1 MASASEFS
9 AQEEQKVLLKQSAQW
24 TDEKNFQ
31 AEVCL
36 ELSVLIELYA
46 EITKSGNIISEQQN
60 AQTGQNEQ
68 AVETEQ
74 LDEDGY
80 MNEKVQAE
88 EEMQLEENVPS
99 GDEDVYDEDTHEE
112 DVYGEEDIYLKENDQ
127 AGENGQAEEHKQPE
141 EEGQGTNDG
150 QNPESSQQVSDVR
163 YFLTAYISEYFQVEE
178 TGLKYDMQ
186 AESVKIQNQKGQETE
201 ITKLTCEVPVKDA
214 QADTLRLKIPDSMR
228 ENEEFP
234 SILIDMIKAGE
245 ASGSLENSLTRMAIQ
260 FEKDAKLKGVVK
272 KAMMYP
278 IVLIFVMI
286 GVIVVM
292 LTFVIP
298 SFMTMFEDLDSELP
312 VTTRAILAMSDSVKG
327 YWYVYLIVV
336 IGIVVGV
343 KLYGNTENGRHNLDK
358 LKLKIPV
365 FGLLQTKS
373 ACASF
378 ARTMSTLLQA
388 GMPMI
393 DALEISASTMKN
405 VLYYDALEK
414 VKSGV
419 SLGLPLSNQLRT
431 SGLFP
436 PMVVHMVGIGEETGN
451 VEEMLTNSAVYYEEE
466 VEVQTQTLTSLM
478 EPIIIVLMA
487 FVVVLLILAIY
498 QPMIQLYNT
507 LGSQG

>member
-1 MASASEFS
+1 METFSYKAVDASGKDVKGAIEAESKDEAARKIKEQGFTPISIGKQGALDKDVNLSFFGPRKIPARDMSVFCRQFASILKAGVSVINALEMLG
-9 AQEEQKVLLKQSAQW
+9 EQ
-24 TDEKNFQ
+24 
-31 AEVCL
+31 
-36 ELSVLIELYA
+36 
-46 EITKSGNIISEQQN
+46 
-60 AQTGQNEQ
+60 
-68 AVETEQ
+68 TE
-74 LDEDGY
+74 
-80 MNEKVQAE
+80 NKR
-88 EEMQLEENVPS
+88 
-99 GDEDVYDEDTHEE
+99 
-112 DVYGEEDIYLKENDQ
+112 LKEAIERTQ
-127 AGENGQAEEHKQPE
+127 SSVEKGENL
-141 EEGQGTNDG
+141 
-150 QNPESSQQVSDVR
+150 S
-163 YFLTAYISEYFQVEE
+163 
-178 TGLKYDMQ
+178 
-186 AESVKIQNQKGQETE
+186 
-201 ITKLTCEVPVKDA
+201 
-214 QADTLRLKIPDSMR
+214 DSMK

-234 SILIDMIKAGE
+234 SILVDMIKAGE
-245 ASGSLENSLTRMAIQ
+245 ASGSLENSLTRMAVQ

-312 VTTRAILAMSDSVKG
+312 ITTRMILAMSDSVKG

-393 DALEISASTMKN
+393 DALASTMKN

-478 EPIIIVLMA
+478 EPIIIILMA
-487 FVVVLLILAIY
+487 LVVVMLILAIY

-507 LGSQG
+507 LGAQG

>member
-1 MASASEFS
+1 METFSYKAVDASGKDVKGAVEAESRDEAARKIKEQGFTPVSIAKQVALDKDVNVSFLGKKKIPARDMSVFCRQFS
-9 AQEEQKVLLKQSAQW
+9 SILKAG
-24 TDEKNFQ
+24 
-31 AEVCL
+31 V
-36 ELSVLIELYA
+36 SVINALDML
-46 EITKSGNIISEQQN
+46 SEQTENKKLQE
-60 AQTGQNEQ
+60 AIKRTQDS
-68 AVETEQ
+68 VE
-74 LDEDGY
+74 
-80 MNEKVQAE
+80 K
-88 EEMQLEENVPS
+88 
-99 GDEDVYDEDTHEE
+99 
-112 DVYGEEDIYLKENDQ
+112 GE
-127 AGENGQAEEHKQPE
+127 
-141 EEGQGTNDG
+141 
-150 QNPESSQQVSDVR
+150 
-163 YFLTAYISEYFQVEE
+163 
-178 TGLKYDMQ
+178 
-186 AESVKIQNQKGQETE
+186 
-201 ITKLTCEVPVKDA
+201 
-214 QADTLRLKIPDSMR
+214 TLSDSMKQ
-228 ENEEFP
+228 NEEFP
-234 SILIDMIKAGE
+234 SILVDMVKAGE

-278 IVLIFVMI
+278 IVLLCVMV
-286 GVIVVM
+286 GVIIVM

-312 VTTRAILAMSDSVKG
+312 ITTRAIVAMSDSVKN
-327 YWYVYLIVV
+327 YWFVYLIVV
-336 IGIVVGV
+336 AGIVVGI
-343 KLYGNTENGRHNLDK
+343 KLYGNTDAGRHNLDK

-405 VLYYDALEK
+405 VLFYDGLEK
-414 VKSGV
+414 VKNGV
-419 SLGLPLSNQLRT
+419 SLGLPLSNQLKST
-431 SGLFP
+431 GLFP

-487 FVVVLLILAIY
+487 LVVVMLILAIY

-507 LGSQG
+507 LGK

>member
-1 MASASEFS
+1 MSVFCRQFS
-9 AQEEQKVLLKQSAQW
+9 SILKAGVSVINA
-24 TDEKNFQ
+24 
-31 AEVCL
+31 L
-36 ELSVLIELYA
+36 EML
-46 EITKSGNIISEQQN
+46 SEQTENKKLQE
-60 AQTGQNEQ
+60 AIKRTQDS
-68 AVETEQ
+68 VE
-74 LDEDGY
+74 
-80 MNEKVQAE
+80 K
-88 EEMQLEENVPS
+88 
-99 GDEDVYDEDTHEE
+99 
-112 DVYGEEDIYLKENDQ
+112 GE
-127 AGENGQAEEHKQPE
+127 
-141 EEGQGTNDG
+141 
-150 QNPESSQQVSDVR
+150 
-163 YFLTAYISEYFQVEE
+163 
-178 TGLKYDMQ
+178 
-186 AESVKIQNQKGQETE
+186 
-201 ITKLTCEVPVKDA
+201 
-214 QADTLRLKIPDSMR
+214 TLSDSMKQ
-228 ENEEFP
+228 NEEFP
-234 SILIDMIKAGE
+234 SILVDMVKAGE

-278 IVLIFVMI
+278 IVLLCVMV
-286 GVIVVM
+286 GVIIVM

-312 VTTRAILAMSDSVKG
+312 VTTKAILAMSNSLKH
-327 YWYVYLIVV
+327 YWFIYILVIV
-336 IGIVVGV
+336 GIVVGLQ
-343 KLYGNTENGRHNLDK
+343 LYKRTDAGRHNLDK

-405 VLYYDALEK
+405 VLFYDGLEK
-414 VKSGV
+414 VKNGV
-419 SLGLPLSNQLRT
+419 SLGLPLSNQLKST
-431 SGLFP
+431 GLFP

-487 FVVVLLILAIY
+487 LVVVMLILAIY

-507 LGSQG
+507 LGNA

>member
-1 MASASEFS
+1 METFSYKAVDASGKDVKGAVEAESRDE
-9 AQEEQKVLLKQSAQW
+9 AARKIKEQGF
-24 TDEKNFQ
+24 TP
-31 AEVCL
+31 
-36 ELSVLIELYA
+36 VLIAKQGALDKDVNVSFLGKKKIPARDMSVFCRQFASILKAGVSVINALEML
-46 EITKSGNIISEQQN
+46 SEQTENKKLQE
-60 AQTGQNEQ
+60 AIKRTQDS
-68 AVETEQ
+68 VE
-74 LDEDGY
+74 
-80 MNEKVQAE
+80 K
-88 EEMQLEENVPS
+88 
-99 GDEDVYDEDTHEE
+99 
-112 DVYGEEDIYLKENDQ
+112 GE
-127 AGENGQAEEHKQPE
+127 
-141 EEGQGTNDG
+141 
-150 QNPESSQQVSDVR
+150 
-163 YFLTAYISEYFQVEE
+163 
-178 TGLKYDMQ
+178 
-186 AESVKIQNQKGQETE
+186 
-201 ITKLTCEVPVKDA
+201 
-214 QADTLRLKIPDSMR
+214 TLSDSMKQ
-228 ENEEFP
+228 NEEFP
-234 SILIDMIKAGE
+234 SILVDMVKAGE

-278 IVLIFVMI
+278 IVLLCVMV
-286 GVIVVM
+286 GVIIVM

-312 VTTRAILAMSDSVKG
+312 VTTKAILAMSNSLKH
-327 YWYVYLIVV
+327 YWFIYILVIV
-336 IGIVVGV
+336 GIVVGLQ
-343 KLYGNTENGRHNLDK
+343 LYKRTDAGRHNLDK

-405 VLYYDALEK
+405 VLFYDGLEK
-414 VKSGV
+414 VKNGV
-419 SLGLPLSNQLRT
+419 SLGLPLSNQLKST
-431 SGLFP
+431 GLFP

-487 FVVVLLILAIY
+487 LVVVMLILAIY

-507 LGSQG
+507 LGNA

>member
-1 MASASEFS
+1 METFSYKAVDASG
-9 AQEEQKVLLKQSAQW
+9 KDVK
-24 TDEKNFQ
+24 
-31 AEVCL
+31 
-36 ELSVLIELYA
+36 
-46 EITKSGNIISEQQN
+46 G
-60 AQTGQNEQ
+60 
-68 AVETEQ
+68 AVEAESKDEAARKIKEQGFTPISIGKQGALDKDVNLSFFGPKKIPARDMSVFCRQFASILKAGVSVINALEMLGEQTE
-74 LDEDGY
+74 
-80 MNEKVQAE
+80 NKR
-88 EEMQLEENVPS
+88 
-99 GDEDVYDEDTHEE
+99 
-112 DVYGEEDIYLKENDQ
+112 LKEAIERTQ
-127 AGENGQAEEHKQPE
+127 SSVEKGENL
-141 EEGQGTNDG
+141 
-150 QNPESSQQVSDVR
+150 S
-163 YFLTAYISEYFQVEE
+163 
-178 TGLKYDMQ
+178 
-186 AESVKIQNQKGQETE
+186 
-201 ITKLTCEVPVKDA
+201 
-214 QADTLRLKIPDSMR
+214 DSMR

-234 SILIDMIKAGE
+234 SILVDMIKAGE

-298 SFMTMFEDLDSELP
+298 SFMTTIRYTYQYPLTLSLIA
-312 VTTRAILAMSDSVKG
+312 RIIL
-327 YWYVYLIVV
+327 VV

-478 EPIIIVLMA
+478 EPIIIILMA
-487 FVVVLLILAIY
+487 LVVVMLILAIY

-507 LGSQG
+507 LGAQG

>member
-1 MASASEFS
+1 METFSYKAVDASG
-9 AQEEQKVLLKQSAQW
+9 KDVK
-24 TDEKNFQ
+24 
-31 AEVCL
+31 
-36 ELSVLIELYA
+36 
-46 EITKSGNIISEQQN
+46 G
-60 AQTGQNEQ
+60 
-68 AVETEQ
+68 AVEAESKDEAARKIKEQGFTPISIGKQGALDKDVNLSFFGPKKIPARDMSVFCRQFASILKAGVSVINVLEMLGEQTEIERTQ
-74 LDEDGY
+74 SSV
-80 MNEKVQAE
+80 EK
-88 EEMQLEENVPS
+88 
-99 GDEDVYDEDTHEE
+99 
-112 DVYGEEDIYLKENDQ
+112 
-127 AGENGQAEEHKQPE
+127 GENL
-141 EEGQGTNDG
+141 
-150 QNPESSQQVSDVR
+150 S
-163 YFLTAYISEYFQVEE
+163 
-178 TGLKYDMQ
+178 
-186 AESVKIQNQKGQETE
+186 
-201 ITKLTCEVPVKDA
+201 
-214 QADTLRLKIPDSMR
+214 DSMR

-234 SILIDMIKAGE
+234 SILVDMIKAGE

-312 VTTRAILAMSDSVKG
+312 ITTRMILAMSDSVKG

-393 DALEISASTMKN
+393 DAIEISASTMKN

-478 EPIIIVLMA
+478 EPIIIILMA
-487 FVVVLLILAIY
+487 LVVVMLILAIY

-507 LGSQG
+507 LGAQG